1 MNGNVNSFSRDLLQQ
16 QKIED
21 IKISGSC
28 YSLAKEAKNVETH
41 QQKAVSNLIIHTLIN
56 NMRNVLHCICPKH

>member
-28 YSLAKEAKNVETH
+28 YSLAKEAKNVETPTE
-41 QQKAVSNLIIHTLIN
+41 SGF
-56 NMRNVLHCICPKH
+56 

>member
-1 MNGNVNSFSRDLLQQ
+1 MNGNVKSFSRDLLQQ

-21 IKISGSC
+21 ITISGSC
-28 YSLAKEAKNVETH
+28 YSLAKEAKKLKH